1 MKRKVLPCFMALS
14 MTLTAVP
21 NVAMAEDGSMN
32 EAGAVVETTTETGAT
47 TGTEPAEEPARGVGT
62 SEVVDR
68 AEGTSVNNGVTEGT
82 VVEATEIQPAMVMAT
97 GEVAAKNGV
106 VKSVGTA
113 EDLNKA
119 VLEAQDGVETT
130 ILLTDDI
137 ILDATL
143 EIPAG
148 KEIKLDLGGYRLS
161 ITASTKNVIQNSG
174 ELTVENGEIFG
185 AESNKV
191 SDSGVAIYNN
201 SGATVVLNGAEN
213 GSELT
218 VKGTRTG
225 LENYGTAVINGGT
238 VTSFYRNA
246 IYTEAGSETTI
257 NGGQVIASMGSSG
270 MGRAVSAVGDLTI
283 HGGYFYAGGSSG
295 AGDAFV
301 NAISIFNGAKLVI
314 DPEEGKTVD
323 VISETDYA
331 VSCSDATVEIR
342 GGNFACKG
350 VRNDLKT
357 FKNGSI
363 QIFGG
368 TFRHEPN
375 QDYLDSNC
383 FVEQQSDGTY
393 VVKEYQNAETLTV
406 DNYDKLVKALS
417 NPVENPKNI
426 TIGAN
431 IVIPAGD
438 DLKLNQGSTLDISSG
453 AALTVE
459 GILRLDGKMTN
470 EGVLNVTESGFVEY
484 PLHITNDGEI
494 SGYPEA
500 VNGVCEISTPM
511 ELQWLSCITEWDNE
525 NIPEKIVLTA
535 DIDLPQDVIFT
546 QIGVEERPYHNSVF
560 DGQNHT
566 ISNLQIEAMVDG
578 SLFGTAQEVTI
589 KNLTIDHATVTS
601 TDAYIGALVGL
612 IKENAT
618 IDNVHIVNST
628 VKSPVSYGVGGFAGQ
643 IWTKDEN
650 ARVEFINCST
660 TNTEVEGYANVGGI
674 WGTSTGSLGTIG
686 IYNSVISGTVNA
698 INVNGAFCG
707 GFGNSA
713 KVQVIGLDKDAVD
726 LTVKGESKDVLV
738 SASSADK
745 QDIDEADKG
754 NHAIKDENG
763 NWVSNTDGSGTTKEI
778 AAKIGSVEYTSL
790 DAAIK
795 DAKDGD
801 VITLQKDIVNADYT
815 TTTTININK
824 NVTLDGNGHKVE
836 GNVAIYV
843 AASNADTTITNIRFT
858 DIHNSIN
865 NLSPIY
871 ASELSGKLTI
881 TNCSFT
887 NCDWDAIQT
896 TPVAGAEIVITD
908 NTFEVTDDATVQGQ
922 RFVHIESENENNV
935 EFSATVTRNKMLGNV
950 QQSALEVYF
959 PEDLDKVML
968 SGNYITSDNK
978 LCILDGKGNN
988 VSEIAYPMADEN
1000 LKPVEDEVVIVKTG
1014 YIAEAYKT
1022 LEEALE
1028 NVKGNN
1034 EISLLQDISISTET
1048 RIPQNVTFDAN
1059 GNRISLQA
1067 GAKLVV
1073 YADISDSIDVPSGY
1087 KLEVSG
1093 NETDGFTYTAE
1104 KKSSGGFHS
1113 YDGYITV
1120 INPKNGTVSVS
1131 DDWADEDQKITLTI
1145 TPDKGYVV
1153 DKIEIVDLEGDKIDA
1168 KKVEDEDNEYTFR
1181 MANCDVT
1188 VTVTFKEEGKTE
1200 DKEETNETEET
1211 DKTEET
1217 TTPETVAFSD
1227 VSESDW
1233 FYKGVSYVVEN
1244 GMMNGMGDDLFAPNA
1259 PLTREMLAVV
1269 LYNMEKQP
1277 ESTGVNPFAD
1287 VKADMWYT
1295 DAIVWANAN
1304 GIVAGYDDSTFGLG
1318 DSITREQLAAILY
1331 RYAQMKGYDVT
1342 EKADLTGYADSAA
1355 ISGYA
1360 VEAMQWANANGIVN
1374 GMTATTLAPQGTAT
1388 RAQVATMLMNFCENV
1403 VTKAE

>member
-21 NVAMAEDGSMN
+21 NVAMAEDGSLN
-32 EAGAVVETTTETGAT
+32 EAGTVVETTTET
-47 TGTEPAEEPARGVGT
+47 EPEGEVDGIDTPKETPVNAVKEEKDAVGM
-62 SEVVDR
+62 
-68 AEGTSVNNGVTEGT
+68 
-82 VVEATEIQPAMVMAT
+82 TEIQPAMVMAT
-97 GEVAAKNGV
+97 MGVTAKNGV
-106 VKSVGTA
+106 VKV
-113 EDLNKA
+113 EDETTLKQA
-119 VLEAQDGVETT
+119 VSNAQTGEETT
-130 ILLTDDI
+130 IQLTKDI
-137 ILDATL
+137 TLGATL
-143 EIPAG
+143 VIPAD
-148 KEIKLDLGGYRLS
+148 KNIKLDLGEFTLGIS
-161 ITASTKNVIQNSG
+161 VNENVIENNG
-174 ELTVENGEIFG
+174 TLTVENGSVIG
-185 AESNKV
+185 V
-191 SDSGVAIYNN
+191 DSGAKSQGMAICNKP
-201 SGATVVLNGAEN
+201 GATVTINGN
-213 GSELT
+213 YD
-218 VKGTRTG
+218 GTGVCLKARSG
-225 LENYGTAVINGGT
+225 LENNGIATINGGT
-238 VTSFYRNA
+238 IESYNRHA
-246 IYTEAGSETTI
+246 IYTEIGSETYI
-257 NGGQVIASMGSSG
+257 NGGRVLSETGSSG
-270 MGRAVSAVGDLTI
+270 FGRAINAKGDVTI
-283 HGGYFYAGGSSG
+283 TGGEIHSGGSSG
-295 AGDAFV
+295 AGDAYM
-301 NAISIFNGAKLVI
+301 NAISMFENATLIIKPDA
-314 DPEEGKTVD
+314 GKSVS
-323 VISETDYA
+323 VVSETDYA
-331 VSCSDATVEIR
+331 IAPAGNSQVFIY
-342 GGNFACKG
+342 GGNFSCNGA
-350 VRNDLKT
+350 RNE
-357 FKNGSI
+357 FEIFQNGSI

-383 FVEQQSDGTY
+383 FVERQSDGTY
-393 VVKEYQNAETLTV
+393 VVKEYQDAETLTV
-406 DNYDKLVKALS
+406 YNYDELVQALS

-484 PLHITNDGEI
+484 PLHITNNGEI
-494 SGYPEA
+494 TGYPEV
-500 VNGVCEISTPM
+500 VNGICEISTPM
-511 ELQWLSCITEWDNE
+511 ELQWLSCVAEWDNE

-546 QIGVEERPYHNSVF
+546 QIGREDLPYQNSIF
-560 DGQNHT
+560 DGQEHK
-566 ISNLQIEAMVDG
+566 IANLRMNVEEEYRG
-578 SLFGTAQEVTI
+578 GLFGTIQNVTI
-589 KNLTIDHATVTS
+589 KNLKIDNAEIKS
-601 TDAYIGALVGL
+601 TASYIGVLAGL
-612 IKENAT
+612 IQQNAT
-618 IDNVHIVNST
+618 IDNVHISDSIVQS
-628 VKSPVSYGVGGFAGQ
+628 SISFGVGGFAGQ
-643 IWTKDEN
+643 ISSKSQN
-650 ARVEFINCST
+650 HRVEFINCST

-674 WGTSTGSLGTIG
+674 WGTSTGSVGTIG
-686 IYNSVISGTVNA
+686 IYNITVSGK
-698 INVNGAFCG
+698 INTIKICG
-707 GFGNSA
+707 GICGGYGNTA
-713 KVQVIGLDKDAVD
+713 TVQVIGLNKDGVTTSGVTSNDLVAQKEGTVD
-726 LTVKGESKDVLV
+726 ETYAEKE
-738 SASSADK
+738 
-745 QDIDEADKG
+745 
-754 NHAIKDENG
+754 NHAVKDKNG
-763 NWVSNTDGSGTTKEI
+763 NWVSNTDDSGTKEI
-778 AAKIGSVEYTSL
+778 VAKIGSVEYTSL
-790 DAAIK
+790 DAAFK
-795 DAKDGD
+795 DAAARGEEIYLEKEITVSKDE
-801 VITLQKDIVNADYT
+801 VCEFA
-815 TTTTININK
+815 
-824 NVTLDGNGHKVE
+824 E
-836 GNVAIYV
+836 GVKF
-843 AASNADTTITNIRFT
+843 D
-858 DIHNSIN
+858 
-865 NLSPIY
+865 P
-871 ASELSGKLTI
+871 SGKK
-881 TNCSFT
+881 
-887 NCDWDAIQT
+887 
-896 TPVAGAEIVITD
+896 VI
-908 NTFEVTDDATVQGQ
+908 
-922 RFVHIESENENNV
+922 
-935 EFSATVTRNKMLGNV
+935 
-950 QQSALEVYF
+950 LEVGGTVKAK
-959 PEDLDKVML
+959 EDIRNVIQVPAGYRLA
-968 SGNYITSDNK
+968 
-978 LCILDGKGNN
+978 
-988 VSEIAYPMADEN
+988 VSE
-1000 LKPVEDEVVIVKTG
+1000 
-1014 YIAEAYKT
+1014 
-1022 LEEALE
+1022 
-1028 NVKGNN
+1028 
-1034 EISLLQDISISTET
+1034 
-1048 RIPQNVTFDAN
+1048 
-1059 GNRISLQA
+1059 
-1067 GAKLVV
+1067 
-1073 YADISDSIDVPSGY
+1073 
-1087 KLEVSG
+1087 

-1104 KKSSGGFHS
+1104 KKSSSSHS

-1244 GMMNGMGDDLFAPNA
+1244 GMMNGVGENQFAPNA

>member
-14 MTLTAVP
+14 MTLTVVP

-47 TGTEPAEEPARGVGT
+47 TGTEPAKESEGEVEAP
-62 SEVVDR
+62 EVVD
-68 AEGTSVNNGVTEGT
+68 TTEETKEETTEET
-82 VVEATEIQPAMVMAT
+82 VVEAVEIQPAMVMAT
-97 GEVAAKNGV
+97 EEVTAKNAV

-130 ILLTDDI
+130 IQLTDNI
-137 ILDATL
+137 TLDATL

-161 ITASTKNVIQNSG
+161 IRASTKNVIQNSG

-185 AESNKV
+185 AESNNVQDK
-191 SDSGVAIYNN
+191 GIAIYNN
-201 SGATVVLNGAEN
+201 SGATVVLNGAED

-246 IYTEAGSETTI
+246 IYTESGSETTI
-257 NGGQVIASMGSSG
+257 NGGQVIASKGTSG

-314 DPEEGKTVD
+314 DPKEGKTVD

-331 VSCSDATVEIR
+331 VSCSNATVEIR
-342 GGNFACKG
+342 GGNFACNG
-350 VRNDLKT
+350 DRNDLKT
-357 FKNGSI
+357 FENGSI
-363 QIFGG
+363 QIYGGSFLHEPAKQFLAENCLAIEENGKYVVKQFEKSEVIVQNYDELVNALNSPITEPKEITVDADIEIPEQADLTLKEGFTLEVSEDKTFTVQG
-368 TFRHEPN
+368 TFR
-375 QDYLDSNC
+375 
-383 FVEQQSDGTY
+383 
-393 VVKEYQNAETLTV
+393 
-406 DNYDKLVKALS
+406 
-417 NPVENPKNI
+417 
-426 TIGAN
+426 
-431 IVIPAGD
+431 
-438 DLKLNQGSTLDISSG
+438 LN
-453 AALTVE
+453 
-459 GILRLDGKMTN
+459 GKMTN
-470 EGVLNVTESGFVEY
+470 NGVLDVTESGFVEY
-484 PLHITNDGEI
+484 PLHITNNGEI

-660 TNTEVEGYANVGGI
+660 TNTKVEGYANVGGI

-778 AAKIGSVEYTSL
+778 VAKIGSVEYTSL
-790 DAAIK
+790 NAAIN

-801 VITLQKDIVNADYT
+801 VITLQKDIVNSDYT
-815 TTTTININK
+815 NPTQISINK
-824 NVTLDGNGHKVE
+824 NVTLNGNGHEVE

-935 EFSATVTRNKMLGNV
+935 DFSATVTRNKMLGNV

-1014 YIAEAYKT
+1014 YTAEAYKT

-1034 EISLLQDISISTET
+1034 EISLLQDIGISTET

-1104 KKSSGGFHS
+1104 KKSSGGSHR

-1244 GMMNGMGDDLFAPNA
+1244 GMMNGVGENQFAPNA

-1318 DSITREQLAAILY
+1318 DSITREQLATILY
-1331 RYAQMKGYDVT
+1331 RYAQLKGYDVT
-1342 EKADLTGYADSAA
+1342 EKADLTGYTDSES
-1355 ISGYA
+1355 ISDYA

-1374 GMTATTLAPQGTAT
+1374 GMTETTLAPQGTAT

>member
-47 TGTEPAEEPARGVGT
+47 TGTEPAKESEGEVEAP
-62 SEVVDR
+62 EVVDT
-68 AEGTSVNNGVTEGT
+68 AEGTPVNNGATEGT

-130 ILLTDDI
+130 IQLTDNI
-137 ILDATL
+137 TLDATL
-143 EIPAG
+143 VIPAS
-148 KEIKLDLGGYRLS
+148 KEIKLDLGDHRLS
-161 ITASTKNVIQNSG
+161 ITASTKHVIQNSG
-174 ELTVENGEIFG
+174 KLTVENGEIFG
-185 AESNKV
+185 AESNNVQDK
-191 SDSGVAIYNN
+191 GIAIYNN
-201 SGATVVLNGAEN
+201 SGATVVLNGAED

-301 NAISIFNGAKLVI
+301 NAISIFNGATLII

-331 VSCSDATVEIR
+331 VSCSDATVKIR
-342 GGNFACKG
+342 GGNFACNG
-350 VRNDLKT
+350 DRNDLKT
-357 FKNGSI
+357 FGNGSI
-363 QIFGG
+363 QIYGGSFLHEPAKQFLAENCLAIEENGKYVVKQFEKSEVIVQNYDELVNALNSPITEPKEITVDADIEIPEQADLTLKEGFTLEVSEDKTFTVQG
-368 TFRHEPN
+368 TFR
-375 QDYLDSNC
+375 
-383 FVEQQSDGTY
+383 
-393 VVKEYQNAETLTV
+393 
-406 DNYDKLVKALS
+406 
-417 NPVENPKNI
+417 
-426 TIGAN
+426 
-431 IVIPAGD
+431 
-438 DLKLNQGSTLDISSG
+438 LN
-453 AALTVE
+453 
-459 GILRLDGKMTN
+459 GKMTN
-470 EGVLNVTESGFVEY
+470 NGVLDVTESGFVEY

-778 AAKIGSVEYTSL
+778 VAKIGSVEYTSL

-824 NVTLDGNGHKVE
+824 NVTLDGNGHEVE
-836 GNVAIYV
+836 GNVAIDV

-1014 YIAEAYKT
+1014 YTAEAYKT

-1104 KKSSGGFHS
+1104 KKSSGGSHR

-1244 GMMNGMGDDLFAPNA
+1244 GMMNGVGENQFAPNA

>member
-47 TGTEPAEEPARGVGT
+47 TGTEPAKESEGEVEAP
-62 SEVVDR
+62 EVVDT
-68 AEGTSVNNGVTEGT
+68 AEGTPVNNGATEGT

-130 ILLTDDI
+130 IQLTDNI
-137 ILDATL
+137 TLDATL
-143 EIPAG
+143 VIPAS
-148 KEIKLDLGGYRLS
+148 KEIKLDLGDHRLS
-161 ITASTKNVIQNSG
+161 ITASTKHVIQNSG
-174 ELTVENGEIFG
+174 KLTVENGEIFG
-185 AESNKV
+185 AESNNVQDK
-191 SDSGVAIYNN
+191 GIAIYNN
-201 SGATVVLNGAEN
+201 SGATVVLNGAED

-301 NAISIFNGAKLVI
+301 NAISIFNGATLII

-331 VSCSDATVEIR
+331 VSCSDATVKIR
-342 GGNFACKG
+342 GGNFACNG
-350 VRNDLKT
+350 DRNDLKT
-357 FKNGSI
+357 FGNGSI
-363 QIFGG
+363 QIYGGSFLHEPAKQFLAENCLAIEENGKYVVKQFEKSEVIVQNYDELVNALNSPITEPKEITVDADIEIPEQADLTLKEGFTLEVSEDKTFTVQG
-368 TFRHEPN
+368 TFR
-375 QDYLDSNC
+375 
-383 FVEQQSDGTY
+383 
-393 VVKEYQNAETLTV
+393 
-406 DNYDKLVKALS
+406 
-417 NPVENPKNI
+417 
-426 TIGAN
+426 
-431 IVIPAGD
+431 
-438 DLKLNQGSTLDISSG
+438 LN
-453 AALTVE
+453 
-459 GILRLDGKMTN
+459 GKMTN
-470 EGVLNVTESGFVEY
+470 NGVLDVTESGFVEY

-778 AAKIGSVEYTSL
+778 VAKIGSVEYTSL

-824 NVTLDGNGHKVE
+824 NVTLDGNGHEVE
-836 GNVAIYV
+836 GNVAIDV
-843 AASNADTTITNIRFT
+843 AASNADTTITNIHFT

-1014 YIAEAYKT
+1014 YTAEAYKT

-1104 KKSSGGFHS
+1104 KKSSGGSHR

-1244 GMMNGMGDDLFAPNA
+1244 GMMNGVGENQFAPNA

>member
-32 EAGAVVETTTETGAT
+32 EAGTVVETTTETETT
-47 TGTEPAEEPARGVGT
+47 TGTEPAKESEGEVEAP
-62 SEVVDR
+62 EVVDT
-68 AEGTSVNNGVTEGT
+68 AEGTPVNNGATEGT

-130 ILLTDDI
+130 IQLTDNI
-137 ILDATL
+137 TLDATL
-143 EIPAG
+143 VIPAS
-148 KEIKLDLGGYRLS
+148 KEIKLDLGDHRLS
-161 ITASTKNVIQNSG
+161 ITASTKHVIQNSG
-174 ELTVENGEIFG
+174 KLTVENGEIFG

-314 DPEEGKTVD
+314 DPKEGKTVD

-331 VSCSDATVEIR
+331 VSCSNATVEIR
-342 GGNFACKG
+342 GGNFACNG
-350 VRNDLKT
+350 DRNDLKT
-357 FKNGSI
+357 FENGSI
-363 QIFGG
+363 QIYGGSFLHEPAKQFLAENCLAIEENGKYVVKQFEKSEVIVQNYDELVNALNSPITEPKEITVDADIEIPEQADLTLKEGFTLEVSEDKTFTVQG
-368 TFRHEPN
+368 TFR
-375 QDYLDSNC
+375 
-383 FVEQQSDGTY
+383 
-393 VVKEYQNAETLTV
+393 
-406 DNYDKLVKALS
+406 
-417 NPVENPKNI
+417 
-426 TIGAN
+426 
-431 IVIPAGD
+431 
-438 DLKLNQGSTLDISSG
+438 LN
-453 AALTVE
+453 
-459 GILRLDGKMTN
+459 GKMTN
-470 EGVLNVTESGFVEY
+470 NGVLDVTESGFVEY
-484 PLHITNDGEI
+484 PLHITNNGEI

-660 TNTEVEGYANVGGI
+660 TNTKVEGYANVGGI

-778 AAKIGSVEYTSL
+778 VAKIGSVEYTSL
-790 DAAIK
+790 NAAIN

-801 VITLQKDIVNADYT
+801 VITLQKDIVNSDYT
-815 TTTTININK
+815 NPTQISINK
-824 NVTLDGNGHKVE
+824 NITLDGDGHKVE

-922 RFVHIESENENNV
+922 RFVHIESENNV
-935 EFSATVTRNKMLGNV
+935 DFSATVTRNKMLGNV

-1014 YIAEAYKT
+1014 YTAEAYKT

-1104 KKSSGGFHS
+1104 KKSSGGSHS

-1188 VTVTFKEEGKTE
+1188 VTVTFKEEGKTTTE
-1200 DKEETNETEET
+1200 DKEETEEA

-1217 TTPETVAFSD
+1217 TTPETITFSD
-1227 VSESDW
+1227 VKESDW

-1244 GMMNGMGDDLFAPNA
+1244 GMMNGVGENQFAPNA

-1342 EKADLTGYADSAA
+1342 EKADLTGYTDSES
-1355 ISGYA
+1355 ISDYA

>member
-14 MTLTAVP
+14 MTLTALP

-32 EAGAVVETTTETGAT
+32 EAGAVVETTTET
-47 TGTEPAEEPARGVGT
+47 EPAGKVGASGVVETTEET
-62 SEVVDR
+62 KE
-68 AEGTSVNNGVTEGT
+68 ETEGKT
-82 VVEATEIQPAMVMAT
+82 VVEATGIQPVMVMGTA
-97 GEVAAKNGV
+97 GVAAKNGV
-106 VKSVGTA
+106 VEVANVDELKDAIANAT
-113 EDLNKA
+113 
-119 VLEAQDGVETT
+119 DGVETT
-130 ILLTDDI
+130 IQLTEDI
-137 ILDATL
+137 TLDATL

-161 ITASTKNVIQNSG
+161 ISTVGKNIVENSG
-174 ELTVENGEIFG
+174 TLTVENGDIIGVEG
-185 AESNKV
+185 SNQ
-191 SDSGVAIYNN
+191 SSGVAIYNK
-201 SGATVVLNGAEN
+201 SGAFLTINGKED
-213 GSELT
+213 GTGFT

-225 LENYGTAVINGGT
+225 LENYGTATINGGT

-246 IYTEAGSETTI
+246 VYTEAGSKTTI
-257 NGGQVIASMGSSG
+257 NGGKIIASMGASG

-301 NAISIFNGAKLVI
+301 NAISIFNGATLII

-342 GGNFACKG
+342 GGNFACNG
-350 VRNDLKT
+350 DRNDLKT
-357 FKNGSI
+357 FGNGSI
-363 QIFGG
+363 QIYGG
-368 TFRHEPN
+368 SFVHQPAKQFLAE
-375 QDYLDSNC
+375 NC
-383 FVEQQSDGTY
+383 LAIEENGKY
-393 VVKEYQNAETLTV
+393 VVKQFEKSEVIVQSYDELVNALNSPITEPKEIIVDADIEIPEQADLTLKEGFTLEVSEDKTFTV
-406 DNYDKLVKALS
+406 
-417 NPVENPKNI
+417 
-426 TIGAN
+426 
-431 IVIPAGD
+431 
-438 DLKLNQGSTLDISSG
+438 QGTF
-453 AALTVE
+453 
-459 GILRLDGKMTN
+459 RLDGKMSN
-470 EGVLNVTESGFVEY
+470 NGILDVTERGFVEY
-484 PLHITNDGEI
+484 PLHITNNGEI
-494 SGYPEA
+494 TGYPEV

-511 ELQWLSCITEWDNE
+511 ELQWLSCMAEWDNN

-535 DIDLPQDVIFT
+535 DIDLPQNVIFT
-546 QIGVEERPYHNSVF
+546 QIGVEERPYHDSVF
-560 DGQNHT
+560 DGQNHK

-578 SLFGTAQEVTI
+578 SLFGTAQDVTI

-618 IDNVHIVNST
+618 IDNVHIVDST

-643 IWTKDEN
+643 IWTQDQN

-660 TNTEVEGYANVGGI
+660 TNTVVEGYANVGGI
-674 WGTSTGSLGTIG
+674 WGTSTGSVGTIG
-686 IYNSVISGTVNA
+686 IYNSKIDGTVNA
-698 INVNGAFCG
+698 INVNGGFCG
-707 GFGNSA
+707 GYGSSA
-713 KVQVIGLDKDAVD
+713 KVQVIGLDKEEIQ
-726 LTVKGESKDVLV
+726 LIVKEVEKDVMV
-738 SASSADK
+738 SASSSDK
-745 QDIDEADKG
+745 QDIDKADKG

-763 NWVSNTDGSGTTKEI
+763 NWVSDTDGSGTTKEI
-778 AAKIGSVEYTSL
+778 AATIGSVEYTSL

-801 VITLQKDIVNADYT
+801 VITLQKDIVNSDYT
-815 TTTTININK
+815 TPTQISINK
-824 NVTLDGNGHKVE
+824 NITLDGDGHKVE

-843 AASNADTTITNIRFT
+843 AASNADTTITNIHFT
-858 DIHNSIN
+858 NIHNSKN
-865 NLSPIY
+865 NLSPVY
-871 ASELSGKLTI
+871 ASGLSGKLTI

-896 TPVAGAEIVITD
+896 TPVAGAELVITD
-908 NTFEVTDDATVQGQ
+908 NTFEVTEDATVKGQ
-922 RFVHIESENENNV
+922 RFVHVESGKNV
-935 EFSATVTRNKMLGNV
+935 DFRATVTRNKMIGNTV
-950 QQSALEVYF
+950 QSALEVYY
-959 PEDLDKVML
+959 PADLDDVML

-988 VSEIAYPMADEN
+988 VPEIAYPMADEN
-1000 LKPVEDEVVIVKTG
+1000 LNPVQDETVIVKTPP
-1014 YIAEAYKT
+1014 YTSKVYKT
-1022 LEEALE
+1022 LEDALKE
-1028 NVKGNN
+1028 VTAKD
-1034 EISLLQDISISTET
+1034 EICLLQDISISTAMS
-1048 RIPQNVTFDAN
+1048 IPQNVTFNAN

-1073 YADISDSIDVPSGY
+1073 YNDISDSIDVPSGY
-1087 KLEVSG
+1087 KLVVSG
-1093 NETDGFTYTAE
+1093 NEADGFVYTVE
-1104 KKSSGGFHS
+1104 RKSSGSHS

-1120 INPKNGTVSVS
+1120 ITPKNGTVSVS

-1153 DKIEIVDLEGDKIDA
+1153 DKIEIIDAEGDKIDA
-1168 KKVEDEDNEYTFR
+1168 KKVEDKDNKYTFR

-1188 VTVTFKEEGKTE
+1188 VTVTFKEDGKTTTE
-1200 DKEETNETEET
+1200 DKEETGETEET
-1211 DKTEET
+1211 TK
-1217 TTPETVAFSD
+1217 PETITFSD
-1227 VSESDW
+1227 VKESDW

-1244 GMMNGMGDDLFAPNA
+1244 GMMNGVGDDQFAPNA

-1318 DSITREQLAAILY
+1318 DSITREQLATILY
-1331 RYAQMKGYDVT
+1331 RYAQLKGYDVT
-1342 EKADLTGYADSAA
+1342 KKADLTGYTDSAA

-1374 GMTATTLAPQGTAT
+1374 GMTETTLAPQGTAT

>member
-1 MKRKVLPCFMALS
+1 MALS

-47 TGTEPAEEPARGVGT
+47 TGTEPAKESEGEVEAP
-62 SEVVDR
+62 EVVD
-68 AEGTSVNNGVTEGT
+68 TTEETKEETTEET
-82 VVEATEIQPAMVMAT
+82 VVEAVEIQPAMVMAT
-97 GEVAAKNGV
+97 EEVTAKNAV

-130 ILLTDDI
+130 IQLTDNI
-137 ILDATL
+137 TLDATL

-161 ITASTKNVIQNSG
+161 IRASTKNVIQNSG

-185 AESNKV
+185 AESNNVQDK
-191 SDSGVAIYNN
+191 GIAIYNN
-201 SGATVVLNGAEN
+201 SGATVVLNGAED

-257 NGGQVIASMGSSG
+257 NGGQVIASKGTSG

-314 DPEEGKTVD
+314 DPKEGKTVD

-331 VSCSDATVEIR
+331 VSCSNATVEIR
-342 GGNFACKG
+342 GGNFACNG
-350 VRNDLKT
+350 DRNDLKT
-357 FKNGSI
+357 FENGSI
-363 QIFGG
+363 QIYGGSFLHEPAKQFLAENCLAIEENGKYVVKQFEKSEVIVQNYDELVNALNSPITEPKEITVDADIEIPEQADLTLKEGFTLEVSEDKTFTVQG
-368 TFRHEPN
+368 TFR
-375 QDYLDSNC
+375 
-383 FVEQQSDGTY
+383 
-393 VVKEYQNAETLTV
+393 
-406 DNYDKLVKALS
+406 
-417 NPVENPKNI
+417 
-426 TIGAN
+426 
-431 IVIPAGD
+431 
-438 DLKLNQGSTLDISSG
+438 LN
-453 AALTVE
+453 
-459 GILRLDGKMTN
+459 GKMTN
-470 EGVLNVTESGFVEY
+470 NGVLDVTESGFVEY
-484 PLHITNDGEI
+484 PLHITNNGEI

-660 TNTEVEGYANVGGI
+660 TNTKVEGYANVGGI

-778 AAKIGSVEYTSL
+778 VAKIGSVEYTSL
-790 DAAIK
+790 NAAIN

-801 VITLQKDIVNADYT
+801 VITLQKDIVNSDYT
-815 TTTTININK
+815 NPTQISINK
-824 NVTLDGNGHKVE
+824 NVTLNGNGHEVE

-935 EFSATVTRNKMLGNV
+935 DFSATVTRNKMLGNV

-1014 YIAEAYKT
+1014 YTAEAYKT

-1034 EISLLQDISISTET
+1034 EISLLQDIGISTET

-1104 KKSSGGFHS
+1104 KKSSGGSHR

-1244 GMMNGMGDDLFAPNA
+1244 GMMNGVGENQFAPNA

-1318 DSITREQLAAILY
+1318 DSITREQLATILY
-1331 RYAQMKGYDVT
+1331 RYAQLKGYDVT
-1342 EKADLTGYADSAA
+1342 EKADLTGYTDSES
-1355 ISGYA
+1355 ISDYA

-1374 GMTATTLAPQGTAT
+1374 GMTETTLAPQGTAT